1 MTLYCQN
8 YENNS
13 SLFTDVLLGNDHKGN
28 QKSKQSIFEQCE
40 GGIILFEQIEHL
52 PYSSQNLLAT
62 ILKKKMYQPSSS
74 PSLLPLNAMVII
86 TSSLSDTN
94 PEISAITNAVPVHLH
109 LLDIDQ
115 RGVYEKLELIMSLL
129 QQEALDTGISIKVHK
144 DIITLFAMQKYPNNI
159 SDLRNE
165 IQIACS
171 KAFLNTSAKKKQQH
185 LFNISM
191 FIIEYV
197 K

>member
-1 MTLYCQN
+1 MKQLYIKYLFLFFYIN
-8 YENNS
+8 LPTFIDEEPNNS

-40 GGIILFEQIEHL
+40 DGIILFEQIEHL

-94 PEISAITNAVPVHLH
+94 PEISAITNAGLY
-109 LLDIDQ
+109 IF
-115 RGVYEKLELIMSLL
+115 
-129 QQEALDTGISIKVHK
+129 T
-144 DIITLFAMQKYPNNI
+144 F
-159 SDLRNE
+159 
-165 IQIACS
+165 
-171 KAFLNTSAKKKQQH
+171 
-185 LFNISM
+185 
-191 FIIEYV
+191 
-197 K
+197 